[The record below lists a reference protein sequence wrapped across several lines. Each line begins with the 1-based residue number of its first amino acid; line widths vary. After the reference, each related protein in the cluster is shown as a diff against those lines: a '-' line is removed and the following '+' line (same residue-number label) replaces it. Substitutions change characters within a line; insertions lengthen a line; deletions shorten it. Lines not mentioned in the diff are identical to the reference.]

1 MGKRI
6 GIDVG
11 GTNVKIALVDKSG
24 KIIYSNSVPTYAKM
38 GYEYTVNNIKQAI
51 KDLMKETNTTAKDID
66 GIGFDFPGQVDYK
79 TGVVK
84 LAPNIPG
91 WVNVPIAQMI
101 EEEFHIPTRID
112 NDVRCAALG
121 EMKFGAG
128 QGCENFVCITVGTG
142 IGSGLVVN
150 GQLVRGASN
159 AAGEIGHI
167 KLQMKDGLICG
178 CGDTGCLEAYAS
190 GPSIVA
196 MAQDYIKG
204 GKSTKFREM
213 AAAEGGE
220 ITPYMVAK
228 AAEAGDPVA
237 KRIFAIVGEYIGIGL
252 TSVINL
258 LNPEKVIIGGGVAEA
273 GDLLLDPIRKT
284 IKERAMVVAGSAVEI
299 VPAQLGNSPIIL
311 LINPVFSEFS
321 NSFIC
326 FSIFEISICS
336 LASIRL
342 MISFA
347 LNFFKLSKSLSL
359 GVDGIITS
367 SKPSIL
373 LCLS

>member
-1 MGKRI
+1 MAKRI

-11 GTNVKIALVDKSG
+11 GTNVKIALVDDG
-24 KIIYSNSVPTYAKM
+24 KIIYSNSVPTYAQM

-51 KDLMKETNTTAKDID
+51 RDLMKETETTAADIK

-101 EEEFHIPTRID
+101 EEAFHIPKRID

-121 EMKFGAG
+121 EMNFGAG
-128 QGCENFVCITVGTG
+128 KGCQNFVCITVGTG

-150 GQLVRGASN
+150 GQLVRGAAN

-167 KLQMKDGLICG
+167 KLQMKDGPICC
-178 CGDTGCLEAYAS
+178 CGDTGCLEAFAS

-196 MAQDYIKG
+196 MAQDYLKS

-213 AAAEGGE
+213 AGDGE
-220 ITPYMVAK
+220 ITPYIVAK

-237 KRIFAIVGEYIGIGL
+237 KRIFTIIGEYVGMGL
-252 TSVINL
+252 VSVINL

-273 GDLLLDPIRKT
+273 GDLLLEPIRKT
-284 IKERAMVVAGSAVEI
+284 VMERAMVVARESVEI
-299 VPAQLGNSPIIL
+299 VPAELGNSAGVIG
-311 LINPVFSEFS
+311 
-321 NSFIC
+321 
-326 FSIFEISICS
+326 
-336 LASIRL
+336 ASML
-342 MISFA
+342 
-347 LNFFKLSKSLSL
+347 
-359 GVDGIITS
+359 VE
-367 SKPSIL
+367 
-373 LCLS
+373 

>member
-1 MGKRI
+1 MTKRI

-11 GTNVKIALVDKSG
+11 GTNVKIALVDGEG
-24 KIIYSNSVPTYAKM
+24 KIIYSNSVPTYAQM

-51 KDLMKETNTTAKDID
+51 RDLMKETNTDAKEIE

-101 EEEFHIPTRID
+101 EEEFNIPTRID

-121 EMKFGAG
+121 ELKFGAG
-128 QGCENFVCITVGTG
+128 KGCENFVCITVGTG
-142 IGSGLVVN
+142 IGSGLVIN
-150 GQLVRGASN
+150 GQLVRGAAN

-167 KLQMKDGLICG
+167 KLQMNGGPICG
-178 CGDTGCLEAYAS
+178 CGDTGCLEAFAS

-196 MAQDYIKG
+196 MAQEYLKG

-213 AAAEGGE
+213 AGADGE
-220 ITPYMVAK
+220 ITPYIVAK

-237 KRIFAIVGEYIGIGL
+237 KRIFEIVGTYIGMGL
-252 TSVINL
+252 VSVINL
-258 LNPEKVIIGGGVAEA
+258 LNPEKVIIGGGVAAA

-284 IKERAMVVAGSAVEI
+284 IKETHCHCTYECAWLLNIFSTFKYY
-299 VPAQLGNSPIIL
+299 PDLLYHII
-311 LINPVFSEFS
+311 NQKV
-321 NSFIC
+321 
-326 FSIFEISICS
+326 
-336 LASIRL
+336 
-342 MISFA
+342 
-347 LNFFKLSKSLSL
+347 
-359 GVDGIITS
+359 G
-367 SKPSIL
+367 
-373 LCLS
+373 

>member
-252 TSVINL
+252 TSIINL

-299 VPAQLGNSPIIL
+299 VPAQLGNSAGVIGASM
-311 LINPVFSEFS
+311 LID
-321 NSFIC
+321 
-326 FSIFEISICS
+326 
-336 LASIRL
+336 A
-342 MISFA
+342 
-347 LNFFKLSKSLSL
+347 
-359 GVDGIITS
+359 
-367 SKPSIL
+367 
-373 LCLS
+373 

>member
-51 KDLMKETNTTAKDID
+51 KDLMKETNTIAKDID

-237 KRIFAIVGEYIGIGL
+237 KRIFEIVGEYIGIGL

-273 GDLLLDPIRKT
+273 GDLLLNPIRKT

-299 VPAQLGNSPIIL
+299 VPAQLGNSAGVIGASM
-311 LINPVFSEFS
+311 LID
-321 NSFIC
+321 
-326 FSIFEISICS
+326 
-336 LASIRL
+336 A
-342 MISFA
+342 
-347 LNFFKLSKSLSL
+347 
-359 GVDGIITS
+359 
-367 SKPSIL
+367 
-373 LCLS
+373 

>member
-1 MGKRI
+1 MAKRI

-11 GTNVKIALVDKSG
+11 GTNVKIALVDEG
-24 KIIYSNSVPTYAKM
+24 KIIYSNSVPTYAQM

-51 KDLMKETNTTAKDID
+51 KDLMKETETTAADIK

-101 EEEFHIPTRID
+101 EEAFHIPTRID

-121 EMKFGAG
+121 EMNFGAG
-128 QGCENFVCITVGTG
+128 KGCQNFVCITVGTG

-150 GQLVRGASN
+150 GQLVRGAAN

-167 KLQMKDGLICG
+167 KLQMKDGPICG
-178 CGDTGCLEAYAS
+178 CGDTGCLEAFAS

-196 MAQDYIKG
+196 MAQDYLKS

-213 AAAEGGE
+213 AGDGE
-220 ITPYMVAK
+220 ITPYIVAK

-237 KRIFAIVGEYIGIGL
+237 KRIFTIIGEYVGMGL
-252 TSVINL
+252 VSVINL

-273 GDLLLDPIRKT
+273 GDLLLEPIRKT
-284 IKERAMVVAGSAVEI
+284 VMERAMVVARESVEI
-299 VPAQLGNSPIIL
+299 VPAELGNSAGVIG
-311 LINPVFSEFS
+311 
-321 NSFIC
+321 
-326 FSIFEISICS
+326 
-336 LASIRL
+336 ASML
-342 MISFA
+342 
-347 LNFFKLSKSLSL
+347 
-359 GVDGIITS
+359 VE
-367 SKPSIL
+367 
-373 LCLS
+373 

>member
-128 QGCENFVCITVGTG
+128 KGCENFVCITVGTG
-142 IGSGLVVN
+142 IGSGLVIN

-237 KRIFAIVGEYIGIGL
+237 KRIFEIVGEYIGIGL

-299 VPAQLGNSPIIL
+299 VPAQLGNSAGVIGASM
-311 LINPVFSEFS
+311 LID
-321 NSFIC
+321 
-326 FSIFEISICS
+326 
-336 LASIRL
+336 A
-342 MISFA
+342 
-347 LNFFKLSKSLSL
+347 
-359 GVDGIITS
+359 
-367 SKPSIL
+367 
-373 LCLS
+373 

>member
-1 MGKRI
+1 MTKRI

-11 GTNVKIALVDKSG
+11 GTNVKIALVDGEG
-24 KIIYSNSVPTYAKM
+24 KIIYSNSVPTYAQM

-51 KDLMKETNTTAKDID
+51 RGLMKETNTDAKEIE

-101 EEEFHIPTRID
+101 EEEFNIPTRID

-121 EMKFGAG
+121 ELKFGAG
-128 QGCENFVCITVGTG
+128 KGCENFVCITVGTG
-142 IGSGLVVN
+142 IGSGLVIN
-150 GQLVRGASN
+150 GQLVRGAAN

-167 KLQMKDGLICG
+167 KLQMNGGPICG
-178 CGDTGCLEAYAS
+178 CGDTGCLEAFAS

-196 MAQDYIKG
+196 MAQEYLKG

-213 AAAEGGE
+213 AGADGE
-220 ITPYMVAK
+220 ITPYIVAK

-237 KRIFAIVGEYIGIGL
+237 KRIFEIVGTYIGMGL
-252 TSVINL
+252 VSVINL
-258 LNPEKVIIGGGVAEA
+258 LNPEKVIIGGGVAAA

-284 IKERAMVVAGSAVEI
+284 IKERAMVVAGNSVEI
-299 VPAQLGNSPIIL
+299 VPAELGNSAGVIG
-311 LINPVFSEFS
+311 
-321 NSFIC
+321 
-326 FSIFEISICS
+326 
-336 LASIRL
+336 ASML
-342 MISFA
+342 VE
-347 LNFFKLSKSLSL
+347 
-359 GVDGIITS
+359 G
-367 SKPSIL
+367 
-373 LCLS
+373 

>member
-1 MGKRI
+1 MKKRI

-11 GTNVKIALVDKSG
+11 GTNVKIALVDENG

-51 KDLMKETNTTAKDID
+51 RDLMKETETDSTMID
-66 GIGFDFPGQVDYK
+66 AIGFDFPGQVDYK

-101 EEEFHIPTRID
+101 EDEFHIPTRID

-128 QGCENFVCITVGTG
+128 RGCQNFVCITVGTG

-150 GQLVRGASN
+150 GQLVRGAAN
-159 AAGEIGHI
+159 AAGELGHI
-167 KLQMKDGLICG
+167 KLQMKDGPICG
-178 CGDTGCLEAYAS
+178 CGDTGCLEAFAS

-196 MAQDYIKG
+196 MAYEYIKG
-204 GKSTKFREM
+204 GKATKFREM
-213 AAAEGGE
+213 AGADGE
-220 ITPYMVAK
+220 ITPYIVAK
-228 AAEAGDPVA
+228 AAEEGDPVA
-237 KRIFAIVGEYIGIGL
+237 KRIFEIVGEYIGIGL

-273 GDLLLDPIRKT
+273 GDLLFDPIRRT
-284 IKERAMVVAGSAVEI
+284 IKDRAMTVAGSSVEI
-299 VPAQLGNSPIIL
+299 VPAQLGNSAGVIGASM
-311 LINPVFSEFS
+311 LI
-321 NSFIC
+321 
-326 FSIFEISICS
+326 
-336 LASIRL
+336 
-342 MISFA
+342 
-347 LNFFKLSKSLSL
+347 
-359 GVDGIITS
+359 DG
-367 SKPSIL
+367 
-373 LCLS
+373 

>member
-204 GKSTKFREM
+204 DKSTKFREM

-284 IKERAMVVAGSAVEI
+284 IKERAMVVAGSTVEI
-299 VPAQLGNSPIIL
+299 VPAQLGNSAGVIGASM
-311 LINPVFSEFS
+311 LID
-321 NSFIC
+321 
-326 FSIFEISICS
+326 
-336 LASIRL
+336 A
-342 MISFA
+342 
-347 LNFFKLSKSLSL
+347 
-359 GVDGIITS
+359 
-367 SKPSIL
+367 
-373 LCLS
+373 